1 MWYYLKGK
9 AFKQKNGVSIIQA
22 DVDNEVSKVAINV
35 VKKRRSLD
43 KRKQMHKD
51 SIIHIRQ

>member
-51 SIIHIRQ
+51 SINHIRQ